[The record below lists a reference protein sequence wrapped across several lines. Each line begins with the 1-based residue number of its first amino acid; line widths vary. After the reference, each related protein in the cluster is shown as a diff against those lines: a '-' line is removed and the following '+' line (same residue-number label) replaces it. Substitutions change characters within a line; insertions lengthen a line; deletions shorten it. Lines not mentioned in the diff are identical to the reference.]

1 MIFIPFTETDYEIA
15 NSYLSVLDA
24 DAIILKQTNSE
35 NWNNA
40 TNDIRQ
46 MLLIQASYAV
56 DGAITYKGTKTSS
69 NQLLNYPRNG
79 DMILPNNIKLATA
92 LTAMKI
98 SNDDIFKN
106 IKSETIA
113 KHTTEYFTK
122 MEIDDD
128 VLVFLKPLRATTIAV
143 AGIEYE

>member
-1 MIFIPFTETDYEIA
+1 MIFIPFTETNADIA
-15 NSYLSVLDA
+15 NSYLSVADA
-24 DAIILKQTNSE
+24 DEIILKQTNSD
-35 NWNNA
+35 NWNDA
-40 TNDIRQ
+40 TNETKQ

-69 NQLLNYPRNG
+69 TQLLNYPRDGNLT
-79 DMILPNNIKLATA
+79 LPNNIILATA

-113 KHTTEYFTK
+113 KHTTEYFAK
-122 MEIDDD
+122 VEIDDD
-128 VLVFLKPLRATTIAV
+128 IMVFLKPLRATIIPV
-143 AGIEYE
+143 FGIEYE